1 LVDAAGTSY
10 PGSAEGLK
18 RRLVPGESYTTDI
31 VFDVPAAARDLRF
44 VLRSN
49 DVETP
54 FLIGHEN
61 SLGHGKT
68 TFALARNP

>member
-1 LVDAAGTSY
+1 L
-10 PGSAEGLK
+10 
-18 RRLVPGESYTTDI
+18 YTTDI

-49 DVETP
+49 DFETP